1 MIVAP
6 FPWHVKCRQLDKSGQ
21 ADRNACLRETVCSKS
36 EQKAITDERYR
47 TLPLTER

>member
-1 MIVAP
+1 M
-6 FPWHVKCRQLDKSGQ
+6 LE
-21 ADRNACLRETVCSKS
+21 ETVCSKS